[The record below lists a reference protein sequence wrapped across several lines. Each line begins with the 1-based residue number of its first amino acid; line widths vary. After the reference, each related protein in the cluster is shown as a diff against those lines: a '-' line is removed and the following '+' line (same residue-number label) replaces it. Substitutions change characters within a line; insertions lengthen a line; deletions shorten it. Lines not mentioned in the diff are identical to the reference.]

1 MVRFYTTP
9 VQIRVLSHASTSA
22 RSPANPRL
30 RLISKSIKLQHSSL
44 GSNSNQTELESLIRI
59 VGFSQTNPYQPIVSE
74 PSSLQ
79 PLLSWCGRPVKC
91 LGSRKSKG
99 IDKKPT
105 ILLSDMTDVVP
116 SAAAQSDIRH
126 ELDGWPRKPS

>member
-1 MVRFYTTP
+1 MRFYTTP
-9 VQIRVLSHASTSA
+9 VQIRVLSYASTSA
-22 RSPANPRL
+22 RSPDNPRL

-44 GSNSNQTELESLIRI
+44 GSNSNQPELESLIRI
-59 VGFSQTNPYQPIVSE
+59 VGFSQTNPYQPIV
-74 PSSLQ
+74 
-79 PLLSWCGRPVKC
+79 WCGRPVKC

-99 IDKKPT
+99 IDKKST